1 MSDEIRAASERLHEL
16 SERLRDPDLPDEE
29 AEALA
34 REASEL
40 AARGGVLL
48 DERLRELAEQIPPAP
63 TDPDG

>member
-1 MSDEIRAASERLHEL
+1 MSEELRQTAERLREL

-29 AEALA
+29 AERLA

-48 DERLRELAEQIPPAP
+48 DERLRELADAGSPE
-63 TDPDG
+63 PDG